1 MQEYSKTWEENS
13 PAELHLIFTGKEMNP
28 SPQNDIEISLKK
40 LQAKV
45 VELCEFFGQ
54 DDDFEIMIYEF
65 WNGRQVLAH
74 LVFWHESFA
83 RNISDLG
90 NGIKPSPLKGSL
102 AEVNQRSVLSAIH
115 FSNPELIQKLSA
127 AQQTIE
133 QHIFNENISLIPYK
147 QGSRPYTRKE
157 HLEVV
162 SEHINKHLKDLRNR
176 MKIGTKRK

>member
-1 MQEYSKTWEENS
+1 
-13 PAELHLIFTGKEMNP
+13 MNP

-54 DDDFEIMIYEF
+54 DYDFETMIYEF
-65 WNGRQVLAH
+65 WNAKQVLAH

-83 RNISDLG
+83 RNISDIG
-90 NGIKPSPLKGSL
+90 NEKKPSPLKGSL
-102 AEVNQRSVLSAIH
+102 SEVNQRSVSSSIH
-115 FSNPELIQKLSA
+115 FSIPELIQKLSA

-133 QHIFNENISLIPYK
+133 QHIFNENISMIPYK
-147 QGSRPYTRKE
+147 KGSRPYSRKE

-162 SEHINKHLKDLRNR
+162 SDHLNKHLKELRNR
-176 MKIGTKRK
+176 MKKGLVNL